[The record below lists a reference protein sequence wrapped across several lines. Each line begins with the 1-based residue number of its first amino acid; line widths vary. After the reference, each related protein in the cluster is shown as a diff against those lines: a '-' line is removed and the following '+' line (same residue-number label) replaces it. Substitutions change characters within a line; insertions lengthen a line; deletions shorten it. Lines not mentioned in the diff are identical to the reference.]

1 MARLQDLISNK
12 TTTATTTDLK
22 ESLVY
27 ALETLIEMV
36 KDNAL
41 TTDEVKVLDEAV
53 EFIANS
59 EEELSEKKMSA
70 KALMHARQ
78 YRLKNKGKLAMIA
91 KRKARC
97 AAKIAGKEG
106 FACNSMGMP
115 HKVDKARS
123 KASMKGARSR

>member
-1 MARLQDLISNK
+1 MARLQDLIK
-12 TTTATTTDLK
+12 ETPTTDLK

-41 TTDEVKVLDEAV
+41 TTDELNVLDEAV

-59 EEELSEKKMSA
+59 EEELTEKKMSA
-70 KALMHARQ
+70 KALMQARK

-97 AAKIAGKEG
+97 AVKIAGKEG

>member
-1 MARLQDLISNK
+1 MARLQDLIKN
-12 TTTATTTDLK
+12 TTTEDTTVDLK
-22 ESLVY
+22 ESLVE
-27 ALETLIEMV
+27 ALETLIAMV
-36 KDNAL
+36 KDDAL
-41 TTDEVKVLDEAV
+41 TADELTVIDEAV

-70 KALMHARQ
+70 KALMNARK

-97 AAKIAGKEG
+97 AVKIAGKEG